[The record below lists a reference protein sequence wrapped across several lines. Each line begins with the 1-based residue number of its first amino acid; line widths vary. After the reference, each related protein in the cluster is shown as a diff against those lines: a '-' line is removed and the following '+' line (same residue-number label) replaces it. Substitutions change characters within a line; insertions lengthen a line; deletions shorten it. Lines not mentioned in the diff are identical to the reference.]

1 MKEKQGVILLEA
13 ILSIALF
20 MVIISSATSVFLK
33 LQERSKRVN
42 EQTIALL
49 TLEATKQFLVN
60 NQNLNELI
68 YSDGSLFYK
77 GDLLL
82 KDVSKYSFSFNQ
94 KITTIDICIN
104 DNKVCAKWKIKN

>member
-20 MVIISSATSVFLK
+20 MVIISSSTTVLLK

-60 NQNLNELI
+60 NQNLNELL
-68 YSDGSLFYK
+68 YSNGNLFYR
-77 GDLLL
+77 GSLLL
-82 KDVSKYSFSFNQ
+82 KDLSKYSFSFNQ
-94 KITTIDICIN
+94 KVTTIEICIN
-104 DNKVCAKWKIKN
+104 DNKVCTKWKIKN

>member
-82 KDVSKYSFSFNQ
+82 KDVSKYSFLLNQ
-94 KITTIDICIN
+94 KLTIIDICIN